1 MVFSR
6 GRRPD
11 AYPIYLIY
19 TGAWALFFSII
30 VTVNLVYQVETV
42 GLSPLQLVLVGTTL
56 EATTFLF
63 EVPTG
68 IVADV
73 YSRRLSVIIGLILF
87 GAGFILEGLVPVFAV
102 VLLSQVIWGIGYTFI
117 SGAAEAWIVDE
128 VGEANAGRVL
138 LRGSQAAQLGG
149 LIGAPISVALAS
161 IALNVPVVA
170 GGVLY
175 LFLALFLA
183 LRMPETA
190 FHPIPRGERNS
201 WQTMGHT
208 FMEGTRL
215 VRGRPLL
222 LTILLVA
229 AVLGAASEGFD
240 RLSTPHFIDDIGLPA
255 LGGLK
260 PVVWFGVMSMAG
272 SLLGIAG
279 VGWLRRRLD
288 MTSNAAVTRV
298 LFAFTSIRIVATLIF
313 ALTGSFAIALPV
325 YLIGGLFRRMGY
337 PVYSA
342 WLNQHI
348 PSRLRA
354 TMLSMNSQ
362 SDALGQIVGGPAI
375 GVLGNVSLRA
385 ALAASGLLL
394 TPALALF
401 ARAGRQ
407 GKDAE
412 SPGPVPQTVGEG
424 SSQ

>member
-11 AYPIYLIY
+11 AYPVYLIY
-19 TGAWALFFSII
+19 TGAWALIFSII

-56 EATTFLF
+56 EATAFLF

-68 IVADV
+68 VVADV
-73 YSRRLSVIIGLILF
+73 YSRRLSVVIGVTLI
-87 GAGFILEGLVPVFAV
+87 GIGFIFEGLVPVFAA
-102 VLLSQVIWGIGYTFI
+102 VLLAQVVWGIGYTFI
-117 SGAAEAWIVDE
+117 SGAGEAWIVDE
-128 VGEANAGRVL
+128 VGEANAGPVL
-138 LRGSQAAQLGG
+138 LRGSQAAQIGG

-175 LFLALFLA
+175 LLLAVFLL

-190 FHPIPRGERNS
+190 FHPTPRGERSS
-201 WQTMGHT
+201 WQAMGHT

-215 VRGRPLL
+215 VRGKPLL

-240 RLSTPHFIDDIGLPA
+240 RLSTAHFIDDIGLPA
-255 LGGLK
+255 IGRFK

-272 SLLGIAG
+272 SLLGIVG
-279 VGWLRRRLD
+279 VGYLRRRLD
-288 MTSNAAVTRV
+288 MSSNTAVTRA
-298 LFAFTSIRIVATLIF
+298 LFAFASVRIVATVIF
-313 ALTGSFAIALPV
+313 ALTGSFAVALPV
-325 YLIGGLFRRMGY
+325 YLIGGLFRRVSY

-354 TMLSMNSQ
+354 TVLSMNGQADS
-362 SDALGQIVGGPAI
+362 LGQIVGGPAI
-375 GVLGNVSLRA
+375 GLLGNVSLRA
-385 ALAASGLLL
+385 AIAVSGLLL

-407 GKDAE
+407 GSEAE
-412 SPGPVPQTVGEG
+412 SANPVPSTVGEG
-424 SSQ
+424 

>member
-1 MVFSR
+1 VVFSR

-56 EATTFLF
+56 EATAFLF

-68 IVADV
+68 VVADV
-73 YSRRLSVIIGLILF
+73 YSRRLSVIIGVTLI
-87 GAGFILEGLVPVFAV
+87 GIGFIFEGLVPVFAA
-102 VLLSQVIWGIGYTFI
+102 VLIAQVIWGIGYTFI

-128 VGEANAGRVL
+128 VGEANAGPVL
-138 LRGSQAAQLGG
+138 LRGSQAAQIGG

-175 LFLALFLA
+175 LFLAIFLV

-190 FHPIPRGERNS
+190 FHPTPRGERNS
-201 WQTMGHT
+201 WQAMGHT

-255 LGGLK
+255 IGGLK
-260 PVVWFGVMSMAG
+260 PVVWFGVMSMVG

-279 VGWLRRRLD
+279 VGILRRRLD
-288 MTSNAAVTRV
+288 MKSNAAVTRA

-313 ALTGSFAIALPV
+313 ALTGSFAVALPV

-348 PSRLRA
+348 PSHLRA
-354 TMLSMNSQ
+354 TVLSMNGQADS
-362 SDALGQIVGGPAI
+362 LGQIVGGPAI
-375 GVLGNVSLRA
+375 GWLGNTSLRA

-407 GKDAE
+407 GNDAE
-412 SPGPVPQTVGEG
+412 TSDPMPQAVGEG
-424 SSQ
+424 SVK